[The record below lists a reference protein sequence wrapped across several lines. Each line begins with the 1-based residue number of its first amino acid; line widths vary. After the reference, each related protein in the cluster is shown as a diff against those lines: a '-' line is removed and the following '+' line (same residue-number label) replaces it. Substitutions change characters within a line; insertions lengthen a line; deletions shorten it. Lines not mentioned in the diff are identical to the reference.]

1 MPESLPSYSGLVS
14 SSTQDNILLMGKNG
28 SNVDTMIF
36 AHVDLAKQKITLLSL
51 PRDLY
56 YHDKKI
62 NATYGEEGIAAQV
75 SAVEDVL
82 GYKVNHYA
90 LIDMYAFKDVINL
103 LGGVDVTLQE
113 DLIDP
118 TYKVCDGD
126 SCSTLYYP
134 AGTYHLDGTEALR
147 IARSRHTTSDYS
159 RAERQQLILDGLK
172 KKAQTLGFGD
182 APTFLS
188 VTNTVLASLE
198 TDFSATDVLQDYFRY
213 QNFDL
218 ETGAVL
224 STGNVLE
231 NLPVPVDY
239 VTSRATTTCS
249 NEADPTTCTTTYAL
263 DALQPNG
270 GDWNAIRWYVR
281 QILQ

>member
-1 MPESLPSYSGLVS
+1 MPDSLPSYSGLVD

-36 AHVDLAKQKITLLSL
+36 VHVDLTQQKITLLSL

-56 YHDKKI
+56 YQDAKI
-62 NATYGEEGIAAQV
+62 NAVYGRRGILAQV

-90 LIDMYAFKDVINL
+90 LIDMYTFKDVIDL
-103 LGGVDVTLQE
+103 LGGVDVTLDE

-126 SCSTLYYP
+126 KCSTLYYP
-134 AGTYHLDGTEALR
+134 AGTYHFDGTEALR

-159 RAERQQLILDGLK
+159 RAARQQLILDSLK
-172 KKAQTLGFGD
+172 MKAQSLGFGD
-182 APTFLS
+182 ASTFLS
-188 VTNTVLASLE
+188 IVNTVLGSLE

-213 QNFDL
+213 QNFTVDR
-218 ETGAVL
+218 GYVL
-224 STGNVLE
+224 STGNVLS
-231 NLPVPVDY
+231 NLPVPVNY
-239 VTSRATTTCS
+239 VTSRATTTCT
-249 NEADPTTCTTTYAL
+249 NPADASTCKTSYAL
-263 DALQPNG
+263 DALQPKDGNW
-270 GDWNAIRWYVR
+270 DAIKWYVR
-281 QILQ
+281 QVLQ